1 MTAVAQGE
9 GLKKA
14 LTTRDIFAAGVG
26 LVVAA
31 STLVSDFQGWFTA
44 GRGFAIGLIAM
55 FVVNLLLGLSAA
67 ELSTTYPK
75 AGALYDYGA
84 AATPGGHAAK
94 AVVGIFLGLL
104 FYVMF
109 MFAGAGE
116 TLAGGS
122 GMVGLFDGGSVTMWV
137 IVLTVLA
144 VIPNLFGI
152 EVLAKLEL
160 GLIVAMLAIR
170 WFFGLAGFGGFS
182 DLGGWSWDNIPSTP
196 ADFSGFSGLML
207 IAGAWA
213 FWSFVGIEFVA
224 PLAEETQDP
233 ARNIPRGIVWGLIAI
248 LATSM
253 FMGLGVS
260 GVNSD
265 WLSVVS
271 DDAPQLEVGE
281 AMFGGTGRVLMALAA
296 TLASFASLTV
306 VYASMP
312 RILYGM
318 SRNGHFLGPLSRSFG
333 SVHARY
339 RTPWVATIFTAVLY
353 TFVTIYFG
361 IERDGGAGVGDLI
374 FTAAYVW
381 MLLYVTYHVLVIV
394 SRYVNPDVDRPFQLP
409 LVVPAAGFLLTV
421 YVWYQAFTDG
431 GHSFYGPRALW
442 MIGGSL
448 VVAVLSYVM
457 HGSSGQAD
465 HLEEEVHQTV

>member
-1 MTAVAQGE
+1 MTAVVEGE

-14 LTTRDIFAAGVG
+14 LGTKDIFAAGVG

-44 GRGFAIGLIAM
+44 GRGFAVGLLAM

-94 AVVGIFLGLL
+94 TVVGIFLGLL

-116 TLAGGS
+116 TLAGAS

-137 IVLTVLA
+137 LILTVFA

-160 GLIVAMLAIR
+160 GLIIVMLAIR
-170 WFFGLAGFGGFS
+170 WFFGLAGFLGFS
-182 DLGGWSWDNIPSTP
+182 DLGGWSWGNIPSTP
-196 ADFSGFSGLML
+196 AEFSGLSGLMA

-224 PLAEETQDP
+224 PLAEETRDP

-260 GVNSD
+260 GINSE
-265 WLSVVS
+265 WAGIVS
-271 DDAPQLEVGE
+271 EDAPQLEVGE
-281 AMFGGTGRVLMALAA
+281 AMFGGSGRFLMALAA
-296 TLASFASLTV
+296 TVASFASLTV

-318 SRNGHFLGPLSRSFG
+318 SRNGHFLGPLSKPFG

-339 RTPWVATIFTAVLY
+339 RTPWVAILFTAVLY
-353 TFVTIYFG
+353 TFVTIYWG
-361 IERDGGAGVGDLI
+361 IVADGGAGVGDLI

-381 MLLYVTYHVLVIV
+381 MLLYITYHVLVAG
-394 SRYVNPDVDRPFQLP
+394 SRYVNPDVNRPFKLP
-409 LVVPAAGFLLTV
+409 LVVPVIGFLLTV
-421 YVWYQAFTDG
+421 YVWYQTFTGG
-431 GHSFYGPRALW
+431 GHDFYGPRALW
-442 MIGGSL
+442 MILGSA
-448 VVAVLSYVM
+448 VVAVISYAM
-457 HGSSGQAD
+457 RGSSGQAD
-465 HLEEEVHQTV
+465 HLEEELHQTV